1 MNLPPVSFAA
11 WWSEVGVRLELVL
24 IYYFF
29 LLNGIYILLS
39 LIAFRQVY
47 SHLMRSIY
55 GGYEHISR
63 SPLTP
68 AVSIIVPAYNEVVSI
83 ALTVGNL
90 LHLDY
95 MRYEVIVVNDG
106 SRDGTLAELR
116 KTFHLEPSEEVG
128 QGRLKTRPV
137 RGVYRS
143 RRHHNLTVV
152 DKENGGKADALNAGL
167 DFAVHPYFCSI
178 DADVIMESDAL
189 QRVVQPIVES
199 SKRIV
204 AVGGIVRVANGCR
217 VQKGRV
223 TEVHMSGNPLVVLQI
238 VEYFRSF
245 LCGRTGFSRLGCLM
259 IISGAFG
266 VFERALAVEIGG
278 YRTDTVGEDM
288 DLVTRLH
295 AHLRERGVF
304 DYAVQFVPDPVCWTE
319 VPATLRVLARQRRR
333 WQRGLLEVLSENK
346 RMLFNPD
353 YGVVGMIGY
362 PFFWLFEGWGVLLEL
377 VGYLF
382 FILLWLRGAIQ
393 SEYVIA
399 FFFVAFLCGT
409 ALSLCGILLGEMTPQ
424 AYPKLRHWCM
434 MVAFA
439 LIENLGYRQLTSL
452 LRLLGI
458 WDYLL
463 GHGGWGR
470 MEREGLRERDWD
482 RATAL

>member
-1 MNLPPVSFAA
+1 VTFPHVTFAA
-11 WWSEVGVRLELVL
+11 WWSEVGARLELVL

-29 LLNGIYILLS
+29 LLNGIYIFLS
-39 LIAFRQVY
+39 LVAFRQVY
-47 SHLMRSIY
+47 RHLLRSLY

-106 SRDGTLAELR
+106 SRDGTLDELKR
-116 KTFHLEPSEEVG
+116 AFRLEPSDDHG
-128 QGRLKTRPV
+128 QGRVNYRPI

-143 RRHHNLTVV
+143 RRHHNLTIV

-167 DFAVHPYFCSI
+167 DFAAHPYFCSI
-178 DADVIMESDAL
+178 DADVILQSDAL
-189 QRVVQPIVES
+189 QRVVQSIVES
-199 SKRIV
+199 SRRVV
-204 AVGGIVRVANGCR
+204 AVGGIIRVANGCR
-217 VQKGRV
+217 VEKGRV
-223 TEVHMSGNPLVVLQI
+223 VEVQMSSNPLVVFQI
-238 VEYFRSF
+238 VEYYRAF
-245 LCGRTGFSRLGCLM
+245 LCGRTGFSRLGSLM
-259 IISGAFG
+259 VISGAFG
-266 VFERALAVEIGG
+266 VFERDLALEIGG
-278 YRTDTVGEDM
+278 YRSDTVGEDM

-295 AHLRERGVF
+295 AHLRERGVT

-319 VPATLRVLARQRRR
+319 VPTTLRVLARQRRR
-333 WQRGLLEVLSENK
+333 WQRGLLDVLSQNK
-346 RMLFNPD
+346 RMFFNPE
-353 YGVVGMIGY
+353 YGVVGMFGY
-362 PFFWLFEGWGVLLEL
+362 PFFWLFEGWGVLLEMI
-377 VGYLF
+377 GYFF

-424 AYPKLRHWCM
+424 AYPKMRHWFM
-434 MVAFA
+434 MLAFA
-439 LIENLGYRQLTSL
+439 LLENLGYRQMTSI

-458 WDYLL
+458 WDYAL
-463 GHGGWGR
+463 GRGGWGR
-470 MEREGLRERDWD
+470 MEREGLRTREE
-482 RATAL
+482 AA